1 MVVQKVQQL
10 SEFFSDNDGW
20 PLKSKLLSCFIKL
33 KLNDTIFLLTSAYF
47 SGIFLPKLQN
57 NDLMTSSW
65 RHNVVTNSDFYQ
77 TFQYDLSYRYL
88 SFVKVSSHLD
98 HPNWTFYTRL
108 NFQDIRKF
116 KQSVPTDPPTR
127 NRVEPFPIGIIVCAR
142 YIIIP
147 RIFWRVF
154 LLRFKFLMTFFT
166 DFVILFVLNSCFQNV
181 TF

>member
-1 MVVQKVQQL
+1 MVEEMVVQKFQLL
-10 SEFFSDNDGW
+10 SEFLSDNDGW

-47 SGIFLPKLQN
+47 SGIFLPKLQ
-57 NDLMTSSW
+57 
-65 RHNVVTNSDFYQ
+65 NVVTNSDFYQ

-127 NRVEPFPIGIIVCAR
+127 NRVEPFLIGIFASTW
-142 YIIIP
+142 YIMNP
-147 RIFWRVF
+147 WMFWRAF
-154 LLRFKFLMTFFT
+154 LLLFKFLVTVFA
-166 DFVILFVLNSCFQNV
+166 DFVILFVINFWFQNIA
-181 TF
+181 F